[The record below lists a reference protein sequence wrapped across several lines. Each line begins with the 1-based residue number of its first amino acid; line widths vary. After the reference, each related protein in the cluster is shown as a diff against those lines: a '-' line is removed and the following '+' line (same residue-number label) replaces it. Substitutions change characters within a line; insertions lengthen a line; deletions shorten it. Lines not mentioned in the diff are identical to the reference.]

1 MTRAPP
7 QGPFRG
13 DQLRRLPEH
22 LVESELF
29 GHEAGAFTGAT
40 KRRIGK
46 IEHASGGTLFLD
58 EVETTPV
65 SVQVKLLRV
74 LQERTLE
81 RLGSNTSV
89 AVDCRIVAA
98 VKGDLG
104 KMAAEGRFRADLYY
118 RLAVASLT
126 LPALRDRREDIPL
139 LFAHF
144 AEQASI
150 VHGRP
155 VPALDE
161 TRLRTL
167 MAYDWPGNVREL
179 RNVADRCVLG
189 IEAGF
194 PPFAEAPS
202 IEALSLTEAVSAF
215 ERAMIVDA
223 LGRTGGSLS
232 RTAQALRIPK
242 STLYDKMARLGLAE
256 SARDP

>member
-1 MTRAPP
+1 
-7 QGPFRG
+7 
-13 DQLRRLPEH
+13 
-22 LVESELF
+22 
-29 GHEAGAFTGAT
+29 
-40 KRRIGK
+40 
-46 IEHASGGTLFLD
+46 
-58 EVETTPV
+58 
-65 SVQVKLLRV
+65 VQIKLLRV

-89 AVDCRIVAA
+89 PVDCRIVAA

-104 KMAAEGRFRADLYY
+104 KMASEGRFRSDLYY

-139 LFAHF
+139 LFVHF
-144 AEQASI
+144 AEQACI

-155 VPALDE
+155 APALDDA
-161 TRLRTL
+161 RLRTL

-194 PPFAEAPS
+194 PPFAEAAAVEP
-202 IEALSLTEAVSAF
+202 LSLTEAVVAF

-223 LGRTGGSLS
+223 LGRSGGSLGP
-232 RTAQALRIPK
+232 TAQMLRIPK
-242 STLYDKMARLGLAE
+242 STLHDKMMRLGLVDG
-256 SARDP
+256 SRDQ